1 VTPEELAA
9 ELSEGKLRPAY
20 LLAGEEAL
28 LRDQGLAAIRAAAL
42 GDGPHDFDFERL
54 DGERTGGGR
63 LRDALRALPVL
74 APRRLVVLREPEARK
89 GGKSEGLLEELM
101 SAIAELATQRQTLLV
116 VVAARIDRRSGW
128 VRAFAEPAALVACD
142 PPKGARAVAAFV
154 ATEARRRRLS
164 LGPGAADAL
173 AEAVGAHGLRL
184 ASELEKASLLAG
196 PGQRVTREHVLEA
209 VSSVADDK
217 LWDLTDATFEGRSAD
232 ALAALAGLRNAGVPA
247 PVVLGAL
254 AAQLRKLLRARAG
267 EPPSGHPLAVRRI
280 EAQARRHSLARLGA
294 GLRAAAEAD
303 ERLKGRGSLP
313 TELVLERLV
322 LALSS

>member
-1 VTPEELAA
+1 MTPEELAA

-20 LLAGEEAL
+20 LLAGEETL
-28 LRDQGLAAIRAAAL
+28 LRDRGLAAIRAAAL
-42 GDGPHDFDFERL
+42 GDGAHDFDFERL
-54 DGERTGGGR
+54 EGERTGAGR

-89 GGKSEGLLEELM
+89 GKSEGLLEELA

-154 ATEARRRRLS
+154 AQEARRRKLS

-173 AEAVGAHGLRL
+173 ADAVGAHGLRL

-232 ALAALAGLRNAGVPA
+232 ALAVLAGLRGAGVPA

-254 AAQLRKLLRARAG
+254 ASQLRKLLRARAG
-267 EPPSGHPLAVRRI
+267 EPPAGHPLAVRRI

-294 GLRAAAEAD
+294 GLRAAEEAD

-313 TELVLERLV
+313 ADLVLERLV